1 MNAHDLPENT
11 EYLSR
16 QLITC
21 IGNKRALL
29 GFIGAAVETVR
40 KRLGKRKLS
49 SFDVFSGS
57 GIVAR
62 YLKQY
67 SDKIIANDL
76 EAYSSVIN
84 RCYLANQSEVDM
96 PMLDDWHQML
106 LAQLSDEALKGGFIR
121 EMYAP
126 ASMDHILPGER
137 CFYTPRNAMYLDS
150 ARQLLDSVPDSLRHF
165 FMAPL
170 LSEAS
175 IHANTA
181 GIFKGF
187 YKDSATGLGQFGG
200 KNRNALLR
208 ILGPVLL
215 RKPVFSRFETAVEVY
230 HGDANRIIDLVDEVD
245 LAYIDPPYNQH
256 PYGSNY
262 FMLNLLLHYTRPESV
277 SRVSGI
283 PHDWQ
288 RSDYNRRAL
297 ALTAMQNLVENIKA
311 RYLLVSFSSD
321 GFISLNEMLH
331 LLHRVGKTEVLET
344 RYNAYK
350 GSRNFLNRDRHVSEY
365 LYLVEK

>member
-1 MNAHDLPENT
+1 MEGHDLPENP

-29 GFIGAAVETVR
+29 GFIGAGVETVR
-40 KRLGKRKLS
+40 KKLGKRKLC

-96 PMLDDWHQML
+96 QMLDDWHRML
-106 LAQLSDEALKGGFIR
+106 LAQLSEDALKGGFIR

-126 ASMDHILPGER
+126 ASMDNILPGER
-137 CFYTPRNAMYLDS
+137 CFYTPRNAMYLDT
-150 ARQLLDSVPDSLRHF
+150 ARQLLDGVPASLRHF

-187 YKDSATGLGQFGG
+187 YKDAVTGLGQFGG

-208 ILGPVLL
+208 ILGPVQL
-215 RKPVFSRFETAVEVY
+215 RRPVFSRFEAAVEVY

-262 FMLNLLLHYTRPESV
+262 FMLNLLLHYTRPDSV

-288 RSDYNRRAL
+288 RSDYNRRAM
-297 ALTAMQNLVENIKA
+297 ALVAMKNLVKNIKA
-311 RYLLVSFSSD
+311 RYLLVSFSSE
-321 GFISLNEMLH
+321 GFISLNEMLG
-331 LLHRVGKTEVLET
+331 LLHGIGKTQVLET